1 MFRTSRPLFASLS
14 LVACVA
20 ALVGCGGGGSGA
32 TDTSSA
38 SATSTAPTTSSA
50 AASTTTPGTSGGS
63 SAVTTPPSTSGGS
76 SAVTTPPAASSSSS
90 SGSATTPVK
99 INSAPQISGTAA
111 SSLNTNQTYS
121 FKPAAS
127 DADGDQL
134 SFQIQNKPVWAAFNT
149 VTGQLS
155 GTPATANA
163 GTFANIVI
171 SVSDGT
177 ATAKMPAFTISVTKA
192 TINTATLNWVA
203 PTQNTDN
210 SDVQDLAGFTV
221 VYGTSQTALDQT
233 VRIDNATASS
243 WTMENFP
250 SGTYYF
256 AVKAFT
262 AGGAESALSEVVTKV
277 FN

>member
-1 MFRTSRPLFASLS
+1 
-14 LVACVA
+14 
-20 ALVGCGGGGSGA
+20 
-32 TDTSSA
+32 
-38 SATSTAPTTSSA
+38 
-50 AASTTTPGTSGGS
+50 
-63 SAVTTPPSTSGGS
+63 
-76 SAVTTPPAASSSSS
+76 
-90 SGSATTPVK
+90 
-99 INSAPQISGTAA
+99 
-111 SSLNTNQTYS
+111 
-121 FKPAAS
+121 
-127 DADGDQL
+127 
-134 SFQIQNKPVWAAFNT
+134 
-149 VTGQLS
+149 
-155 GTPATANA
+155 
-163 GTFANIVI
+163 
-171 SVSDGT
+171 
-177 ATAKMPAFTISVTKA
+177 MPAFTISVTKA

>member
-1 MFRTSRPLFASLS
+1 
-14 LVACVA
+14 
-20 ALVGCGGGGSGA
+20 
-32 TDTSSA
+32 
-38 SATSTAPTTSSA
+38 
-50 AASTTTPGTSGGS
+50 
-63 SAVTTPPSTSGGS
+63 
-76 SAVTTPPAASSSSS
+76 
-90 SGSATTPVK
+90 
-99 INSAPQISGTAA
+99 
-111 SSLNTNQTYS
+111 
-121 FKPAAS
+121 
-127 DADGDQL
+127 L
-134 SFQIQNKPVWAAFNT
+134 SFQIQNKPVWATFST

-171 SVSDGT
+171 SVSDGV
-177 ATAKMPAFTISVTKA
+177 ATTKMPAFAISVTKA
-192 TINTATLNWVA
+192 AVNSATLTWAA

-221 VYGTSQTALDQT
+221 VYGTSQGALDQT
-233 VRIDNATASS
+233 VRIENATASS

-262 AGGAESALSEVVTKV
+262 SGGAESALSDVVTKV